1 MTVGPTD
8 PNASASPQG
17 ELEHKFRGLLHI
29 VSLHAS
35 QCQGEENTSHLAT
48 SESFAT
54 QIRHLQIKDTDIG
67 TLLTHFELLMGRH
80 ILLGSPRVDLLLTLI
95 QFNVFRALLS
105 NTKSLGWDFQW
116 LECGEPES
124 PWASPEKSLANL
136 VCPDSL
142 RPTCVQRAIP
152 HHPWMDLW
160 PIPKMRDNLLLA
172 AGLFDEDKLCNVLLE
187 FDDIPNE
194 KSGLVV
200 WGEPWDPASWEASE
214 SFIKEWTWA
223 VKGCTELL
231 DSTNFWRSQRGE
243 RLVTW

>member
-1 MTVGPTD
+1 M
-8 PNASASPQG
+8 
-17 ELEHKFRGLLHI
+17 
-29 VSLHAS
+29 
-35 QCQGEENTSHLAT
+35 
-48 SESFAT
+48 
-54 QIRHLQIKDTDIG
+54 
-67 TLLTHFELLMGRH
+67 
-80 ILLGSPRVDLLLTLI
+80 DLLLTLI
-95 QFNVFRALLS
+95 QFNVFRALLI
-105 NTKSLGWDFQW
+105 NTQRDFQW

-142 RPTCVQRAIP
+142 LPTCVQRAIP

-187 FDDIPNE
+187 FEDIPNE

-200 WGEPWDPASWEASE
+200 QDEPWDPASWEAIE

-223 VKGCTELL
+223 IKGCTELL
-231 DSTNFWRSQRGE
+231 ASTNFWRSRRGE